1 METIAATAARPRL
14 LTRTFLAVW
23 VSSFAA
29 FVALAAQLPV
39 LPRYAD
45 GQLGAGSVGVG
56 LAVGASSITA
66 LLFQPLA
73 GRIADRRGR
82 RRILLAGTGLAAT
95 MIAAYT
101 LTGGLASLVALRLV
115 VGVGEALWF
124 VGAATMIADLAPESR
139 RGEALSYFTLAAYG
153 GLAVGPVVGDSIREL
168 AGFNAVWLTAAGFAA
183 AAFLLALRLPETRQE
198 HDEAPSGRWIYTPA
212 LAAGLVL
219 LAALM
224 SFGGFNAF
232 VALYAVELGIERPG
246 LVFAT
251 FAVVVIAVRSLGAR
265 LPDTFGPRRAATL
278 ALVGLAAGMLLI
290 AAWPSTVGLFAG
302 TVVYSFGQALAFP
315 ALMAFVVAGAPPHER
330 SAAVGTLSAFVDLA
344 IASGAVVLGVV
355 VEISTY
361 RGAVLVAALVAAA
374 GLLLLARLPAPRPSR
389 A

>member
-1 METIAATAARPRL
+1 METVATTAPKPRL
-14 LTRTFLAVW
+14 LTKAFAGVW
-23 VSSFAA
+23 VSAFAA
-29 FVALAAQLPV
+29 FVALGAQLPV

-45 GQLGAGSVGVG
+45 GPLGAGSVGVG

-66 LLFQPLA
+66 LLFQPVA
-73 GRIADRRGR
+73 GRIADRHGR
-82 RRILLAGTGLAAT
+82 RRILLVGTGLAAT

-101 LTGGLASLVALRLV
+101 LTAGLASLVALRLV

-139 RGEALSYFTLAAYG
+139 RGEALSYFTLGAYG
-153 GLAVGPVVGDSIREL
+153 GLAVGPVIGDSVRDL
-168 AGFNAVWLTAAGFAA
+168 AGYDAVWLTAAGCAVG
-183 AAFLLALRLPETRQE
+183 AFLLSLRLPETRQE

-232 VALYAVELGIERPG
+232 VALYAVELGVERSG

-251 FAVVVIAVRSLGAR
+251 FAAVVIAVRSLGAR
-265 LPDTFGPRRAATL
+265 LPDALGPRRAATL

-290 AAWPSTVGLFAG
+290 AAWPTVVGLFAG
-302 TVVYSFGQALAFP
+302 TVVFSFGQALAFP
-315 ALMAFVVAGAPPHER
+315 ALMAFVVAGAPAHER

-355 VEISTY
+355 VKLSDY
-361 RGAVLVAALVAAA
+361 RGAFLVAALVAAG
-374 GLLLLARLPAPRPSR
+374 GLLLLARLPAPRSSP